1 MKRYI
6 AIVKTANGT
15 MPMKVRA
22 KKESEVEG
30 KLKGF
35 RYESILKILS
45 IKTVYINSKPIK
57 FSKLSIRIIR

>member
-6 AIVKTANGT
+6 AILKTANGT
-15 MPMKVRA
+15 MPMKFRA

-35 RYESILKILS
+35 RYESILQILNLDEYN
-45 IKTVYINSKPIK
+45 KTKHKHIVVDRLY
-57 FSKLSIRIIR
+57 

>member
-6 AIVKTANGT
+6 AILKTANGT

-30 KLKGF
+30 KLKKF
-35 RYESILKILS
+35 KYESILKILNLDEYN
-45 IKTVYINSKPIK
+45 KTKHKHIVVDRLY
-57 FSKLSIRIIR
+57 